1 MPGLGGVILISN
13 LRLCGIPFLSG
24 FYSKDI
30 ILEIMLIGEL
40 NVVIMA
46 VALLA
51 TALTVIYSCRL
62 TLGLFREES
71 MRERY
76 RGESDFDVVI
86 AVRMGVLILPSIM
99 GGWFL
104 RGLIGSRV
112 LVYLS
117 SIQKLF
123 ILLIVLASGALV
135 LGAAGV
141 SFKSNSKLLN
151 LLHQM

>member
-1 MPGLGGVILISN
+1 M
-13 LRLCGIPFLSG
+13 
-24 FYSKDI
+24 
-30 ILEIMLIGEL
+30 
-40 NVVIMA
+40 
-46 VALLA
+46 
-51 TALTVIYSCRL
+51 
-62 TLGLFREES
+62 
-71 MRERY
+71 
-76 RGESDFDVVI
+76 
-86 AVRMGVLILPSIM
+86 RMGVLILPSIM